1 MHGGIV
7 AVVNEVLI
15 SFFDS
20 KQAALSGLE
29 LVDGIG
35 REHDWRSQAVVVS
48 RETDESL
55 PRCDPPIPWPFGA
68 IVGLCL
74 GGIVGSLAGEAGLVI
89 GLFFGLYLGI
99 FVDAWRALGRGDL
112 LDEIQYGL
120 EPGQAALVSF
130 VPRWSVARIEHDL
143 ASLDSVTV
151 HRFPGTPLDDDLTRE
166 AAEAV
171 AEARGLLGAE
181 RDYSSRR
188 DAEHER
194 PIGAAGQRL
203 RTIDAIAD
211 RLLWQ
216 QQVQFEADVH
226 ILSREAHGAGGWR
239 TARIG
244 RRIQQVRASHQR
256 SRMVL
261 NASRLR
267 VRAAAA
273 AVQADSARGAQVD
286 PDLGTERLSST
297 QAHRSARAA
306 NRSDRTMTIQPGH
319 SDASVDVTQ
328 PVEGRAVR

>member
-1 MHGGIV
+1 M

-15 SFFDS
+15 SFFNS
-20 KQAALSGLE
+20 KQAAMRGLE

-55 PRCDPPIPWPFGA
+55 PRCDPPIPWPYGA

-74 GGIVGSLAGEAGLVI
+74 GGIVGSLGSEVGLVM

>member
-1 MHGGIV
+1 M

-20 KQAALSGLE
+20 KQAALRGLE
-29 LVDGIG
+29 LVDGAN
-35 REHDWRSQAVVVS
+35 RENDWRSHAVVVS
-48 RETDESL
+48 KETDGSRQ
-55 PRCDPPIPWPFGA
+55 RCDPPMPWPFGA

-74 GGIVGSLAGEAGLVI
+74 GAIVGSLVGEAGLVV

-99 FVDAWRALGRGDL
+99 SVDAWRALGRGDL

-130 VPRWSVARIEHDL
+130 VPRWSGARIEHDL
-143 ASLDSVTV
+143 ASLDLVTV
-151 HRFPGTPLDDDLTRE
+151 HRFPGTPLDEDLTRE

-171 AEARGLLGAE
+171 AEAQELLGAE
-181 RDYSSRR
+181 RDHSSRG
-188 DAEHER
+188 DAEHVR
-194 PIGAAGQRL
+194 RIGVARQRL
-203 RTIDAIAD
+203 RMIDTIAD

-226 ILSREAHGAGGWR
+226 ILSHEAHGAGGWR
-239 TARIG
+239 AAAIG

-273 AVQADSARGAQVD
+273 AVQADSARVAQVD

-319 SDASVDVTQ
+319 SDASVDATE
-328 PVEGRAVR
+328 PVEGRDVR

>member
-1 MHGGIV
+1 M

-20 KQAALSGLE
+20 KQAALRGLE
-29 LVDGIG
+29 LVDGAN
-35 REHDWRSQAVVVS
+35 RENDWRSHAVVVS
-48 RETDESL
+48 KETDGSRQ
-55 PRCDPPIPWPFGA
+55 RCDPPMPWPFGA

-74 GGIVGSLAGEAGLVI
+74 GAIVGSLVGEAGLVV

-99 FVDAWRALGRGDL
+99 SVDAWRALGRGDL

-273 AVQADSARGAQVD
+273 AVQADSARVAQVD